1 MIKTSHK
8 FRDMACVGE
17 IVQLLNEITNE
28 TAEFHAFL
36 STFPSIQLHSVMR
49 CGVYVCVCVF
59 ASMLPLDLPA
69 NIKNIFQRMRFFVR
83 VYKKIVSFVGVYS
96 KKSKSV
102 PHRGEGLLFY
112 WVQPFYLLFDKPN
125 PKQTIQFEK

>member
-1 MIKTSHK
+1 MMIKTSHK

-49 CGVYVCVCVF
+49 CGVYVCVCIRKYAAARF
-59 ASMLPLDLPA
+59 TGKHQEHFSA
-69 NIKNIFQRMRFFVR
+69 NAFFCAR
-83 VYKKIVSFVGVYS
+83 LQ
-96 KKSKSV
+96 
-102 PHRGEGLLFY
+102 E
-112 WVQPFYLLFDKPN
+112 N
-125 PKQTIQFEK
+125 C